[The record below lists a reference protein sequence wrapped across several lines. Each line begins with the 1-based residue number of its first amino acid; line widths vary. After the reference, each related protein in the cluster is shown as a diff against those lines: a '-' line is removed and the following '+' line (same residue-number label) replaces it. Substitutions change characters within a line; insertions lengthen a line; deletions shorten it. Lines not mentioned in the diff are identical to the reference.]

1 MKNPFG
7 QIVSFEDYVDIIGIP
22 KEQLNS
28 EEVKNRINKWLV
40 QATEQFDSMIS
51 GNGQL
56 GRLYR
61 WFEKLEDNEED
72 NYKKYKLIKAICSW
86 VETFVIKGKFW
97 VDGLP
102 VINSNVD
109 IQINSS
115 SNDSNVEAKRK
126 DIIQDLVSVGLYQ
139 TTNFG
144 DNNTFQDNQQ
154 NAEQLI
160 EDLIVLS
167 TSELQQNYLRLNP
180 QKSLEG
186 NLDFANNDLVNGG
199 NIIGSTQHA
208 RNNIQY
214 YNIIDSTIDLNKNTI
229 IGSLP
234 QDPTTAADIAQI
246 NQNIA
251 SINQEQITQNTN
263 ISNNA
268 NEINGLKAK
277 DIEQNNRITTLTQQV
292 NTNKNNITNLATVQ
306 NQHDQ
311 LIQANKTNIQ
321 TNTNS
326 ITALDGRLV
335 SVSGLLDQTID
346 GLRTLKPFE
355 YVGEYQNGTS
365 YNINQLV
372 SYQNNLYLS
381 KEDNNNTTPP
391 SDKWLLLNE
400 DFASID
406 LNDYYTK
413 LEVDSI
419 KNNLQQS
426 ITSNTNN
433 ITTNQTSITNL
444 QNNYNTLN
452 SEVVKLAGNQ
462 TITGEKTFT
471 NNLTISNNPT
481 PLILK
486 ANTNDKTYMLIKS
499 SDNTT
504 NFSLGANSTNTS
516 LEVNRGDLT
525 LTTLQSNK
533 NVNFENV
540 AKVKFNRSVLE
551 MGTEINAG
559 FGGGSVKFIPEDNST
574 KTLQFYNNQPND
586 TRRFKLLVPEPT
598 EAQNPATKNYVDNLN
613 NQNVKLTGDQSI
625 GGNKTFTQPITVA
638 TPTADTHAATKAYVD
653 NAIQNITPGSGGS
666 IDTSNFATLN
676 TAQTITGAKTFD
688 NQVVIRKDGT
698 PLTLRAVNPGKIY
711 MIMKGAD
718 DNANFS
724 LGANSSN
731 TSLEVNRGD
740 LTISTQQANKN
751 IAFENAA
758 RIKFN
763 RSVLEMGTE
772 INAGFGGGEVKFIPE
787 DNTTKTLQFYN
798 NSNTD
803 QRRFNLLI
811 PEPTQANNPTTKA
824 YVDTAIAG
832 VNTSGNV
839 PQQTLDQINN
849 NTTNITNLQNEVS
862 GQATSIGTNTN
873 NINNLTNRTNTIEQ
887 NYVSKNTNTEQ
898 VIEGPIT
905 FRRQV
910 SAQSTPSRA
919 SDLTNKQYVDNNSL
933 SKTATAFQ
941 TVASSVSF
949 LRPITVQT
957 PTANTDA
964 ANKQYVDRTVDN
976 MINIFT
982 DNTRKYSNLQ
992 TINVSNLFS
1001 RTNINYTKPLIVSFT
1016 RYNGN
1021 NNTQLGTHT
1030 GIIYAGTGNKHM
1042 LISDTYVVQNGNIT
1056 DGRRAGLLITP
1067 SQIKVQCWDG
1077 NDRIGNIVIYGW
1089 AKALS

>member
-214 YNIIDSTIDLNKNTI
+214 YNIIDSTIDLNRNTI
-229 IGSLP
+229 VGSLP

-263 ISNNA
+263 ISNNE

-321 TNTNS
+321 TNTSN
-326 ITALDGRLV
+326 ITSLDSRLV
-335 SVSGLLDQTID
+335 SVSGLLNQTID

-471 NNLTISNNPT
+471 NNVVISKNPT
-481 PLILK
+481 PLVLK
-486 ANTNDKTYMLIKS
+486 ANNNDKTYMLIKS

-504 NFSLGANSTNTS
+504 NFSLGANSSNTS

-525 LTTLQSNK
+525 LKTLQASK

-559 FGGGSVKFIPEDNST
+559 YGGLNVKFIPEDNST
-574 KTLQFYNNQPND
+574 KTLQFYNANPGD

-638 TPTADTHAATKAYVD
+638 TPTADTHATTKAYVD
-653 NAIQNITPGSGGS
+653 NAIQNITPGSGSGGS
-666 IDTSNFATLN
+666 TSSPNDYLSKTTTTAQSIASQITFTQTGEVMKFNSGTDTSAYISGYKSNNQRIWYFGKGSSTSNNFVIGADRSDIKLEPN
-676 TAQTITGAKTFD
+676 GKVDLSNKKIGWLADPTADQDAANKRYVDNNALSKTSTTSQTIAGPVSFTQSIT
-688 NQVVIRKDGT
+688 IPT
-698 PLTLRAVNPGKIY
+698 PTADTNP
-711 MIMKGAD
+711 A
-718 DNANFS
+718 
-724 LGANSSN
+724 
-731 TSLEVNRGD
+731 
-740 LTISTQQANKN
+740 
-751 IAFENAA
+751 
-758 RIKFN
+758 
-763 RSVLEMGTE
+763 
-772 INAGFGGGEVKFIPE
+772 
-787 DNTTKTLQFYN
+787 
-798 NSNTD
+798 
-803 QRRFNLLI
+803 
-811 PEPTQANNPTTKA
+811 TKA
-824 YVDTAIAG
+824 YVDSAIAG

-849 NTTNITNLQNEVS
+849 NTTNITTLQGKV
-862 GQATSIGTNTN
+862 
-873 NINNLTNRTNTIEQ
+873 
-887 NYVSKNTNTEQ
+887 NTNTTNITTIRNNYLDKTSTGVQ
-898 VIEGPIT
+898 QIAGKIYLNNQLFVNTQYNPNLTPNGDFHVTGTGYIENLEADNAT
-905 FRRQV
+905 FN
-910 SAQSTPSRA
+910 T
-919 SDLTNKQYVDNNSL
+919 
-933 SKTATAFQ
+933 
-941 TVASSVSF
+941 SVSV
-949 LRPITVQT
+949 PT
-957 PTANTDA
+957 PTQNNHA

>member
-144 DNNTFQDNQQ
+144 DNGTFQDNQQ

-251 SINQEQITQNTN
+251 NINQEQITQNTN

-268 NEINGLKAK
+268 NEINTIKAK
-277 DIEQNNRITTLTQQV
+277 DIEQNNRLAQLEQETEDNFNEIANIKTKDQQQDNSIQS
-292 NTNKNNITNLATVQ
+292 NT
-306 NQHDQ
+306 
-311 LIQANKTNIQ
+311 TNIQ
-321 TNTNS
+321 TNTNN
-326 ITALDGRLV
+326 ITALDSRLV
-335 SVSGLLDQTID
+335 SVSGLLTQTID
-346 GLRTLKPFE
+346 GLRTLRPFK

-372 SYQNNLYLS
+372 SYNNNLYLS

-391 SDKWLLLNE
+391 SDKWLLINK
-400 DFASID
+400 DTISVD
-406 LNDYYTK
+406 LSDYPTK
-413 LEVDSI
+413 LEVEAI

-426 ITSNTNN
+426 ITSNTTN
-433 ITTNQTSITNL
+433 ITNLENRTNTIEQNYVSKTTTTPQTIASQITFTQTDMVLKFNSGTNNSAYLAGFKSNNQRVWYFGKGSSTSDNFVIGADRGVIKLEPSTHIDVSSKRIINVATPTAINDAANKQYVDNKVSTNTTSITDL
-444 QNNYNTLN
+444 QNRTSTIEQDYVSKT
-452 SEVVKLAGNQ
+452 ATTPQ
-462 TITGEKTFT
+462 TITG
-471 NNLTISNNPT
+471 
-481 PLILK
+481 
-486 ANTNDKTYMLIKS
+486 
-499 SDNTT
+499 
-504 NFSLGANSTNTS
+504 
-516 LEVNRGDLT
+516 
-525 LTTLQSNK
+525 
-533 NVNFENV
+533 
-540 AKVKFNRSVLE
+540 SV
-551 MGTEINAG
+551 
-559 FGGGSVKFIPEDNST
+559 S
-574 KTLQFYNNQPND
+574 
-586 TRRFKLLVPEPT
+586 
-598 EAQNPATKNYVDNLN
+598 
-613 NQNVKLTGDQSI
+613 
-625 GGNKTFTQPITVA
+625 FTQPLTVA
-638 TPTADTHAATKAYVD
+638 TPTANTHAANKQYVD

-676 TAQTITGAKTFD
+676 TTQTITGAKTF
-688 NQVVIRKDGT
+688 NNNVVISKNPT
-698 PLTLRAVNPGKIY
+698 PLILKANNNDKTY
-711 MIMKGAD
+711 MLIKSSD
-718 DNANFS
+718 DTTNFS

-740 LTISTQQANKN
+740 LTIKTQQANKN

-787 DNTTKTLQFYN
+787 DNSTKTLKFYN
-798 NSNTD
+798 NQPNDT
-803 QRRFNLLI
+803 RRFKLLV
-811 PEPTQANNPTTKA
+811 PEPTEANNPATKN
-824 YVDTAIAG
+824 YVDTAIA
-832 VNTSGNV
+832 NNSGSI
-839 PQQTLDQINN
+839 PQQTLNQINN
-849 NTTNITNLQNEVS
+849 NTNNITTLQNKVND
-862 GQATSIGTNTN
+862 NTT
-873 NINNLTNRTNTIEQ
+873 NINNLTNKTNTIEQ
-887 NYVSKNTNTEQ
+887 NYVSKNTNTDQ
-898 VIEGPIT
+898 LIEGPIT
-905 FRRQV
+905 FRQSV
-910 SAQSTPSRA
+910 SAPSSPRRA
-919 SDLTNKQYVDNNSL
+919 SDLTNKQYVDNQISQIPVYNEYNLITSNNGTFNNLQILTIDISRENSL
-933 SKTATAFQ
+933 IDKSWMIKFDRMGNNGNKYEGTIYYNFLLPEINQATLAVSAFWYNS
-941 TVASSVSF
+941 TNKRFETGANAGITI
-949 LRPITVQT
+949 LRTN
-957 PTANTDA
+957 ANT
-964 ANKQYVDRTVDN
+964 
-976 MINIFT
+976 
-982 DNTRKYSNLQ
+982 LQ
-992 TINVSNLFS
+992 LTIQLWD
-1001 RTNINYTKPLIVSFT
+1001 
-1016 RYNGN
+1016 NGN
-1021 NNTQLGTHT
+1021 R
-1030 GIIYAGTGNKHM
+1030 
-1042 LISDTYVVQNGNIT
+1042 ISKIKLYV
-1056 DGRRAGLLITP
+1056 P
-1067 SQIKVQCWDG
+1067 K
-1077 NDRIGNIVIYGW
+1077 
-1089 AKALS
+1089 

>member
-144 DNNTFQDNQQ
+144 DNGTFQDNQQ

-167 TSELQQNYLRLNP
+167 TSELQQNYLKLNP

-251 SINQEQITQNTN
+251 NINQEQITQNSN

-268 NEINGLKAK
+268 NEISSLKAK
-277 DIEQNNRITTLTQQV
+277 DIEQNNRLTQLEQETEDNFNEIANIKTKDQQQDNSIKS
-292 NTNKNNITNLATVQ
+292 NT
-306 NQHDQ
+306 
-311 LIQANKTNIQ
+311 TNIQ
-321 TNTNS
+321 TNANN
-326 ITALDGRLV
+326 ITALDSRLV
-335 SVSGLLDQTID
+335 NVSGLLNQTIT

-365 YNINQLV
+365 YKTNQLV
-372 SYQNNLYLS
+372 SLNNNLYLS
-381 KEDNNNTTPP
+381 KEDNNTTTPP
-391 SDKWLLLNE
+391 SDKWLLLDK
-400 DFASID
+400 DFASIN

-426 ITSNTNN
+426 ITSNTTN
-433 ITTNQTSITNL
+433 ITDL
-444 QNNYNTLN
+444 QNRTNTIEQNYVSKTTTTPQTIASQITFTQTDMVLKFN
-452 SEVVKLAGNQ
+452 SGTNNSAYLAGF
-462 TITGEKTFT
+462 K
-471 NNLTISNNPT
+471 SNNQRIWYFGKGSST
-481 PLILK
+481 
-486 ANTNDKTYMLIKS
+486 
-499 SDNTT
+499 SDN
-504 NFSLGANSTNTS
+504 FIIGADRGVIKLEPSTHVDT
-516 LEVNRGDLT
+516 
-525 LTTLQSNK
+525 SNK
-533 NVNFENV
+533 KIINV
-540 AKVKFNRSVLE
+540 A
-551 MGTEINAG
+551 
-559 FGGGSVKFIPEDNST
+559 D
-574 KTLQFYNNQPND
+574 
-586 TRRFKLLVPEPT
+586 PT
-598 EAQNPATKNYVDNLN
+598 ADQDAANKRYVDNNTLSKISTTA
-613 NQNVKLTGDQSI
+613 QTVAGPVS
-625 GGNKTFTQPITVA
+625 FTQAITIP
-638 TPTADTHAATKAYVD
+638 TPTADTNPATKAYVD

-698 PLTLRAVNPGKIY
+698 PLILRAVNPGKIY
-711 MIMKGAD
+711 MLIKGAD
-718 DNANFS
+718 DTTNFS

-740 LTISTQQANKN
+740 LTIQTQQANKN
-751 IAFENAA
+751 IVFENAA

-787 DNTTKTLQFYN
+787 DNSTKTLKFYN
-798 NSNTD
+798 NQPSDT
-803 QRRFNLLI
+803 RRFKLLV
-811 PEPTQANNPTTKA
+811 PEPTEAQNPATKN

-832 VNTSGNV
+832 INTSGNV

-849 NTTNITNLQNEVS
+849 NTNNITTLQNKVNTNTNSINTLNQKDTQNVKLSGDQTINGIKTFASQIKANGGITNLPNPTN
-862 GQATSIGTNTN
+862 ATD
-873 NINNLTNRTNTIEQ
+873 
-887 NYVSKNTNTEQ
+887 V
-898 VIEGPIT
+898 V
-905 FRRQV
+905 
-910 SAQSTPSRA
+910 
-919 SDLTNKQYVDNNSL
+919 NKQYVDNNTL
-933 SKTATAFQ
+933 STTATAFQ

-949 LRPITVQT
+949 QRPITVQT
-957 PTANTDA
+957 PIANTDA
-964 ANKQYVDRTVDN
+964 ANKRYVDRTVDN

-1030 GIIYAGTGNKHM
+1030 GIIYVGTGNKHM

-1077 NDRIGNIVIYGW
+1077 NDRIGDIVIYGW